1 MKSVKSNGS
10 AEIKSSSEMDIEGD
24 IHLLVSSND
33 TLRQVENGDVE
44 VSASTIDTILH
55 KVREASTREIE
66 ELIDDLQQLHKKL
79 NSDGCRIQHD
89 VEYYAELNQLVMQ
102 LTKIVGDNVK
112 NLPTAPA
119 IVPKAD

>member
-24 IHLLVSSND
+24 LHLLVSSND
-33 TLRQVENGDVE
+33 TLRQVENRDVE
-44 VSASTIDTILH
+44 VSASAIDTILH

-66 ELIDDLQQLHKKL
+66 DLIDDLQQLHKKL
-79 NSDGCRIQHD
+79 HSDGYRIQHD
-89 VEYYAELNQLVMQ
+89 VEYYAELNQLVMR

>member
-24 IHLLVSSND
+24 LRLLVSSND
-33 TLRQVENGDVE
+33 TLNRVENRDVE
-44 VSASTIDTILH
+44 VSASVIDTILH

-66 ELIDDLQQLHKKL
+66 DLIDDLQQLHKKL

-119 IVPKAD
+119 IVPKVD